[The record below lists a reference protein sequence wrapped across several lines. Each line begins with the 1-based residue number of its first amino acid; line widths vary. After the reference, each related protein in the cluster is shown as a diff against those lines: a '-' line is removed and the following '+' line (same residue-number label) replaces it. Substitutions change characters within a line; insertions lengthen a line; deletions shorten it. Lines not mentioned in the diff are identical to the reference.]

1 MYVLV
6 LNSGSSSLKFRLVDI
21 ADARDGEMTESV
33 RTLMAGSVQ
42 GIGGRGNVDC
52 TRNGA
57 LSETGGVRLK
67 IPTLFLKKSARCD
80 EK

>member
-6 LNSGSSSLKFRLVDI
+6 LHSGSSSFKLRLVDT
-21 ADARDGEMTESV
+21 ADAREGARAESV

-57 LSETGGVRLK
+57 LSEAGRVRLQ
-67 IPTLFLKKSARCD
+67 ILTLSLKKSAPCV